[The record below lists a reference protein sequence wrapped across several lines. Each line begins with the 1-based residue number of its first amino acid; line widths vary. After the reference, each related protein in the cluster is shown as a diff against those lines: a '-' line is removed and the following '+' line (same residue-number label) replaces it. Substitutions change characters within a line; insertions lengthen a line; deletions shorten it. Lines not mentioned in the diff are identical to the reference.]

1 MILSIIIWIA
11 IITFNNEANGNI
23 RIPAITPEY
32 CNSTEYYDSICMRC
46 RRCGRDETQ
55 TNLQHRAHD
64 GSCICKTPYFE
75 KMRRNPYNVT
85 CAPCPKGKV
94 LSSDGNSCLECAESN
109 PYNETLSYCEPCFNG
124 TFVEDG
130 KNVVCTSCQNGAL
143 TIDDILNVCPNKK
156 AADHMHCSELNMV
169 YSGGYCVPSTTLN
182 DPSLF
187 TIKYENGESV
197 SSAFF
202 KRNLKAALN
211 KCEDGN
217 IASCQLLANMCTL
230 LLYKIVETNACA
242 EFRRIAKKYLL
253 ECPRK
258 QLWLYYIDEEGEWH
272 TEKDLYRDNVPN
284 IFSPSL
290 TQESSKLHIFAMKYA
305 LNGTFLGLIKLKSD
319 DLHLCQESDIDEDIA
334 FTVGTRFE
342 RTCTRS
348 LQYLWKS
355 SELFYYDLYLA
366 NNQNKSE
373 LYPIPVII
381 RNIVFNGEFVNM
393 GKDMSK
399 WRLVRRFFLRDHI
412 SGIEDE
418 TNLKD
423 TLNQPVA
430 KVFRYV
436 SEISLKITFKSEE
449 IPGTIY
455 PPVLTISYSE
465 ATPDDYMKDKKV
477 TMKFSVAY
485 ELNQESTK
493 KSVKIAVSVLS
504 TMAFAWSILQTY
516 SWFRRSGKHAVDLVT
531 LGKFLVFMSGNLS
544 TVFFIVMF
552 CTCLYWFSF
561 FKRQGVIYTVLP
573 TQVQEDFLSVYIGI
587 AFALKAVHLIHILFV
602 QCSIDIFY
610 IDWERPRVR
619 ASSVSARVATT
630 SKSVAETSAG
640 ADTKKSSGNLLK
652 ATPDKINA
660 EMAGV
665 SIWRTYYAANEW
677 AEIQSKRKTSLCIQ
691 LFGVLFI
698 LNVLGFESSTLS
710 ALKLN
715 VPPED
720 VHKYVPYSTCCR
732 FALGVLVYLSVAI
745 LQVVVRKGL
754 YERFVEDKLQ
764 QYVDLCSVSNVSVFI
779 LITKR
784 FGYYIHGRSTHG
796 KADVNMK
803 EMHEFLR
810 KEEEDLCGHRGLLPD
825 TDQQTFQIL
834 LPPGVHDQFL
844 RLLVPLTSYTQAA
857 DRMQGVG
864 GRLAKVDIDRVANT
878 HYMLNKFLSGFIDH
892 SFKDL
897 DYIVKDRVMLE
908 YLLDIECYEVADRG
922 YFYNDD
928 GRSFSSVLFYGNE
941 SILLLFDVLLF
952 SVIDIAS
959 SDYVLS
965 MILTFVTAKAI
976 QGLRRSAGRRNL
988 VRKALVDERFLT

>member
-1 MILSIIIWIA
+1 MVLPYIFWIA
-11 IITFNNEANGNI
+11 IITFINEAKGNVPL
-23 RIPAITPEY
+23 PAITPDN

-46 RRCGRDETQ
+46 RRCGRDENQ
-55 TNLQHRAHD
+55 TSLQHRAHD
-64 GSCICKTPYFE
+64 GSCICKSHYFE
-75 KMRRNPYNVT
+75 KIRRGPYNVT
-85 CAPCPKGKV
+85 CALCPKGKV
-94 LSSDGNSCLECAESN
+94 LSTDGNICLECAESN
-109 PYNETLSYCEPCFNG
+109 PYNETLSYCEPCING

-130 KNVVCTSCQNGAL
+130 KNVVCTSCQNEAS
-143 TIDDILNVCPNKK
+143 TINDVLNVCPNRN
-156 AADHMHCSELNMV
+156 AADYMYCSKSNMV
-169 YSGGYCVPSTTLN
+169 YSGGYCVPSPILN

-197 SSAFF
+197 SSAF
-202 KRNLKAALN
+202 LKNHLEAALN
-211 KCEDGN
+211 SCEESN
-217 IASCQLLANMCTL
+217 IAACQLLANMCTL
-230 LLYKIVETNACA
+230 LLYKIVETNVCA

-272 TEKDLYRDNVPN
+272 TEKDLFRDNVPN
-284 IFSPSL
+284 ILTPSL
-290 TQESSKLHIFAMKYA
+290 AQESSKLHIFAMKYA
-305 LNGTFLGLIKLKSD
+305 LNGTFLGLIKITSD
-319 DLHLCQESDIDEDIA
+319 DLHLCQESDIDDDIA

-348 LQYLWKS
+348 LQYLWQS
-355 SELFYYDLYLA
+355 SELIYYDLYLA

-373 LYPIPVII
+373 LYPIPVLI
-381 RNIVFNGEFVNM
+381 RNIVLNGEFVNM

-399 WRLVRRFFLRDHI
+399 WRLVRRFFLTDHI

-418 TNLKD
+418 TNLNDKH
-423 TLNQPVA
+423 NQPVA

-436 SEISLKITFKSEE
+436 SEMSLKITFKSEE

-455 PPVLTISYSE
+455 PPLLTISYAE
-465 ATPDDYMKDKKV
+465 ATPDDYMKDKK
-477 TMKFSVAY
+477 MKFSVSY
-485 ELNQESTK
+485 EVNQDHAK

-561 FKRQGVIYTVLP
+561 FKRQDVIYTILP
-573 TQVQEDFLSVYIGI
+573 TQEQEDFLSVYIGI
-587 AFALKAVHLIHILFV
+587 AFALKAVHLIHLLFV

-619 ASSVSARVATT
+619 ASSVSARTATT
-630 SKSVAETSAG
+630 SKSIAETAAG
-640 ADTKKSSGNLLK
+640 ADTKKSSGNILK

-677 AEIQSKRKTSLCIQ
+677 AEIQSKRKTSLCVQ

-698 LNVLGFESSTLS
+698 LNVLGFESSTLA

-715 VPPED
+715 IPPED

-732 FALGVLVYLSVAI
+732 FALGVLVYLSVAM
-745 LQVVVRKGL
+745 LQVIVRKGL

-764 QYVDLCSVSNVSVFI
+764 QYVDLCSVSNVSIFI

-834 LPPGVHDQFL
+834 LPSGVHDQFL

-952 SVIDIAS
+952 SMIDIAS
-959 SDYVLS
+959 NDYVLS
-965 MILTFVTAKAI
+965 MILTFVIAKAI

>member
-1 MILSIIIWIA
+1 
-11 IITFNNEANGNI
+11 
-23 RIPAITPEY
+23 
-32 CNSTEYYDSICMRC
+32 
-46 RRCGRDETQ
+46 
-55 TNLQHRAHD
+55 
-64 GSCICKTPYFE
+64 
-75 KMRRNPYNVT
+75 
-85 CAPCPKGKV
+85 
-94 LSSDGNSCLECAESN
+94 
-109 PYNETLSYCEPCFNG
+109 
-124 TFVEDG
+124 
-130 KNVVCTSCQNGAL
+130 
-143 TIDDILNVCPNKK
+143 
-156 AADHMHCSELNMV
+156 
-169 YSGGYCVPSTTLN
+169 
-182 DPSLF
+182 
-187 TIKYENGESV
+187 NGESV

-202 KRNLKAALN
+202 KGISSCMN

-258 QLWLYYIDEEGEWH
+258 QLWLYYMMKKANGILKKIYIEIMC
-272 TEKDLYRDNVPN
+272 LIY
-284 IFSPSL
+284 FSTL

-305 LNGTFLGLIKLKSD
+305 LNGTFLGLIKIKSD
-319 DLHLCQESDIDEDIA
+319 DLHLCQESDVDEDIA

-381 RNIVFNGEFVNM
+381 RNIVLNGEFVNM

-423 TLNQPVA
+423 IHNQPVA

-436 SEISLKITFKSEE
+436 SEISLKIRFKSEE

-455 PPVLTISYSE
+455 PPVLTISYAE

-477 TMKFSVAY
+477 TMKFSVSY
-485 ELNQESTK
+485 ELNQESTM

-552 CTCLYWFSF
+552 FTCLYWFSF
-561 FKRQGVIYTVLP
+561 FKRQDVIYTVLP

-630 SKSVAETSAG
+630 SKNVAETSAG

-698 LNVLGFESSTLS
+698 LNVLGFESSTLA

-715 VPPED
+715 FPPED

-779 LITKR
+779 LVTKR

-965 MILTFVTAKAI
+965 MILTFVVAKAI